1 MTTAPIHQ
9 TLISGITV
17 EEISDCH
24 IGHVIGS
31 EVTSSSQTIISDCH
45 IKSLKGVQIGH
56 QFTSSPIPLTEQYI
70 HVGGVNTW
78 VSRNPKPG
86 SVSRLPICG
95 PPLPAGVSRLSV
107 KERPIPAGVS
117 RLSVKERPIPTSG
130 SSRYVKT
137 TIIHPPVPKTKKQR
151 KRVLWKKTKEPSIE
165 ITITEE
171 SPSLGPEFE
180 KEEE

>member
-1 MTTAPIHQ
+1 MTTSPIHQ

-24 IGHVIGS
+24 IGHIIGP

-95 PPLPAGVSRLSV
+95 PPLPAGVSRLS
-107 KERPIPAGVS
+107 IM
-117 RLSVKERPIPTSG
+117 ERPIPTSG